1 MKQVVCPSC
10 GGPDVHHYTDAYVL
24 RTPVVNEDGSVGLL
38 ECQTN
43 EYDDCFFECLDC
55 GCRPTEEELL
65 SGCLL
70 VPERR

>member
-10 GGPDVHHYTDAYVL
+10 GSPDVHHYTDAYVL
-24 RTPVVNEDGSVGLL
+24 RTPVVREDGNIELH

-43 EYDDCFFECLDC
+43 EYDDCFFECLEC
-55 GCRPTEEELL
+55 GYRPTEEELL

-70 VPERR
+70 IPQRL